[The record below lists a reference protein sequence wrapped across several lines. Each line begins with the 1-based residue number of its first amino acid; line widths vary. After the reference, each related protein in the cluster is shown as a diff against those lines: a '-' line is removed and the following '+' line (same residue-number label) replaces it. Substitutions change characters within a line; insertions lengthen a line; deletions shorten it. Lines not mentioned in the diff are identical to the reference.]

1 MVDPLLRR
9 KATEEQHIAVRTRGD
24 RITLRLIKVGYNM
37 NMVLGYSNFN
47 MLGPLGLAQS
57 YPSSHFVECA
67 DGADVAEDESH
78 KTTDETTVSPAG
90 GLEGGPEVATQ
101 TTLARFAVVQEETI
115 SAAHP
120 IVVEVV
126 NDRNF
131 EIKSSLIYR
140 WGKARKGILNDP

>member
-1 MVDPLLRR
+1 
-9 KATEEQHIAVRTRGD
+9 
-24 RITLRLIKVGYNM
+24 M

-57 YPSSHFVECA
+57 YPGGHFVERA
-67 DGADVAEDESH
+67 DGANAAKDHSH

-90 GLEGGPEVATQ
+90 GLEGRPEVAAQ
-101 TTLARFAVVQEETI
+101 TTFARLAVIQKKTV

-126 NDRNF
+126 YDGHL
-131 EIKSSLIYR
+131 EIEGGLINGGGKSR
-140 WGKARKGILNDP
+140 

>member
-57 YPSSHFVECA
+57 YPSSHFVERA
-67 DGADVAEDESH
+67 DGAHAAKDESH
-78 KTTDETTVSPAG
+78 KTTDEAAVSPAG

-101 TTLARFAVVQEETI
+101 TTLARLAVVQEKTVG
-115 SAAHP
+115 AAHP

-126 NDRNF
+126 NDRNL
-131 EIKSSLIYR
+131 EIKGGLINGG
-140 WGKARKGILNDP
+140 GKSG